1 MIGNGV
7 SMTSTHKILKNYLW
21 TLVNQL
27 LNMLFPL
34 VTYGYAARILLADNL
49 GQIAYGQS
57 IVAYFAVVSSFG
69 LGFYGTREIAKTYNS
84 SFERSRVFWSLFSL
98 KLFMGALSI
107 AAYALIVLRLDSL
120 DRRLSIILGI
130 AILSAVFNSDWYF
143 QGIEEFKWLTFRN
156 FFVKTIGMSLT
167 LLLVRNTNDL
177 RIFASIIV
185 LSELLLNIFMF
196 IRVARLNSIKKTFLK
211 PFRHFFPASFYLG
224 SSLFITISAQI
235 QKTLIGTFIA
245 LSDVGYYLA
254 AEKVFHAG
262 LVLVT
267 SLGPA
272 AMARISA
279 EESTDKSASDIIA
292 SKTFLWQSFIASAL
306 SGLLIVASKD
316 LTVLLFGNAFARAS
330 TLLVFISIGLI
341 PKAVVNWVAM
351 NILVPKGN
359 EKAFFWLFVLNAVL
373 SVVTAYILMLFFG
386 VLGVAISTAITE
398 IVLLIVVLIVSRQ
411 QRVLSRV
418 IGAFRYYLALAV
430 SLSVTFALSMLS
442 SVFFSLPILPR
453 LLLKVV
459 VFGFIFLLVLWL
471 AKDTILMILANV
483 FRKATKRRK

>member
-1 MIGNGV
+1 
-7 SMTSTHKILKNYLW
+7 
-21 TLVNQL
+21 
-27 LNMLFPL
+27 MLFPL

-196 IRVARLNSIKKTFLK
+196 IRVARLLNKENFPKTF
-211 PFRHFFPASFYLG
+211 
-224 SSLFITISAQI
+224 
-235 QKTLIGTFIA
+235 
-245 LSDVGYYLA
+245 
-254 AEKVFHAG
+254 
-262 LVLVT
+262 
-267 SLGPA
+267 
-272 AMARISA
+272 
-279 EESTDKSASDIIA
+279 
-292 SKTFLWQSFIASAL
+292 
-306 SGLLIVASKD
+306 
-316 LTVLLFGNAFARAS
+316 
-330 TLLVFISIGLI
+330 
-341 PKAVVNWVAM
+341 
-351 NILVPKGN
+351 
-359 EKAFFWLFVLNAVL
+359 
-373 SVVTAYILMLFFG
+373 
-386 VLGVAISTAITE
+386 
-398 IVLLIVVLIVSRQ
+398 
-411 QRVLSRV
+411 
-418 IGAFRYYLALAV
+418 
-430 SLSVTFALSMLS
+430 
-442 SVFFSLPILPR
+442 
-453 LLLKVV
+453 
-459 VFGFIFLLVLWL
+459 
-471 AKDTILMILANV
+471 
-483 FRKATKRRK
+483 